1 MMLQS
6 AWSPSTIKRLLSFV
20 ISSMKLPISVSASA
34 RRWTTSTS
42 TKQATPPVTLGVLR
56 ENYDKWERRVPLT
69 PSQCHDFLL
78 ENPGSKI
85 LVQPSSHR
93 IFSNTAYERA
103 GAVVQEDLDKA
114 HIILGVKR
122 PRSLDALPG
131 EKTYLFFSHVIKG
144 QPENMVCKQLMEVLT
159 R

>member
-1 MMLQS
+1 
-6 AWSPSTIKRLLSFV
+6 
-20 ISSMKLPISVSASA
+20 
-34 RRWTTSTS
+34 
-42 TKQATPPVTLGVLR
+42 LGVLR